1 MTEESLNTMPDIAVL
16 ADDLSGAAEV
26 AGTILG

>member
-1 MTEESLNTMPDIAVL
+1 VILL

-26 AGTILG
+26 AGLLWSAGDDVEVQIGC